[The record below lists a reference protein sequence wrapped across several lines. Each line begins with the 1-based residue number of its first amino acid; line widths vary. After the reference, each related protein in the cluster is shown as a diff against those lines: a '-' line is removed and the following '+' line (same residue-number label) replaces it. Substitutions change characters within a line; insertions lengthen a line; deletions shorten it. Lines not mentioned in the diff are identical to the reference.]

1 MDKASMGE
9 YKSRIVHRL
18 TETLFSLDMNVEM
31 ENFVFLANW
40 RIKEIKDRQL
50 QLNVTWLKSCLRSY
64 SKSQNEEKKFWIV

>member
-1 MDKASMGE
+1 MDKASMEAYESG
-9 YKSRIVHRL
+9 IVHRL

-50 QLNVTWLKSCLRSY
+50 QLNVT
-64 SKSQNEEKKFWIV
+64 

>member
-1 MDKASMGE
+1 MDKASMEAYESG
-9 YKSRIVHRL
+9 IVHRL

-64 SKSQNEEKKFWIV
+64 SKSQNEEKKFWL

>member
-50 QLNVTWLKSCLRSY
+50 QLNVT
-64 SKSQNEEKKFWIV
+64 